1 MTKPMVG
8 DYRRENLFTLWQCL
22 MAYRN
27 YQRSGQ
33 RTLHR
38 VMI

>member
-1 MTKPMVG
+1 MKPMVG
-8 DYRRENLFTLWQCL
+8 DYRREHLFTLRQCL
-22 MAYRN
+22 IAYRN
-27 YQRSGQ
+27 YQRSVQ